1 MKNLPRAAVLTTFLF
16 SFLLAGCG
24 VGTNNGDNPC
34 QVPSDRASDGSL
46 CGDRAAS
53 VKPGGK

>member
-1 MKNLPRAAVLTTFLF
+1 MKNLSRIAVLTIFLL
-16 SFLLAGCG
+16 SSLLAGCG
-24 VGTNNGDNPC
+24 GGVGNDDNPC
-34 QVPSDRASDGSL
+34 QVPSDHASDGSL

>member
-1 MKNLPRAAVLTTFLF
+1 VVVAV
-16 SFLLAGCG
+16 LAGCG
-24 VGTNNGDNPC
+24 GGDEGICN
-34 QVPSDRASDGSL
+34 VPTDVAKDGSL